1 MLQSS
6 RVYFADS
13 HRGAESDREGSRL
26 IFLAGGFYYV
36 PFPVLMDRLS
46 LCVLSLCSFGLLQV
60 SLSPIWHSPPVSPGG
75 GVRPN
80 VQFGHPHTVLLL
92 SEPLAQALVYSLA
105 IGGW

>member
-1 MLQSS
+1 MRSPFCS
-6 RVYFADS
+6 ETF
-13 HRGAESDREGSRL
+13 RELSNSIQAQGL
-26 IFLAGGFYYV
+26 CFLAGGLYSA
-36 PFPVLMDRLS
+36 PCPVLMDRLS

-60 SLSPIWHSPPVSPGG
+60 SLAPIWHFRSISPGG

-92 SEPLAQALVYSLA
+92 SVPLAQALVYYLA